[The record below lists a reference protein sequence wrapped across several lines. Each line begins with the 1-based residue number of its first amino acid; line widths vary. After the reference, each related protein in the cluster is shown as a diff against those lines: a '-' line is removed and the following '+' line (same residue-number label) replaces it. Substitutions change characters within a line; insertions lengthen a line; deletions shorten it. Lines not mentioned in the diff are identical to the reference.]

1 MSGIYSQFLVRN
13 VKPYH
18 NRYSSDLHLYP
29 TPAMTG
35 ADLARDKREGRQD
48 ESESSAD
55 ERCPVSKLLLENHTN
70 PIQN

>member
-1 MSGIYSQFLVRN
+1 
-13 VKPYH
+13 
-18 NRYSSDLHLYP
+18 
-29 TPAMTG
+29 MTG

-55 ERCPVSKLLLENHTN
+55 ERCPVSKLLLENHIN